1 MKLRILSD
9 SEVPIR
15 TLNLIRQIFRE
26 AVCPTKDMCSSVEG
40 FKSYD
45 SSTDTVMIGES
56 EVLETYIEVEG
67 R

>member
-26 AVCPTKDMCSSVEG
+26 AVCPTESMFSGVKR

-45 SSTDTVMIGES
+45 SSTDTVMVGES